1 VKLLANRVSYV
12 HRFHVRHIRR
22 PPALSRWRMHPRR
35 VPRRFAPLWIAK
47 LTFSVSRML
56 LPNWNRHKHP
66 TSSFVKDA
74 NDTVLTSF
82 GLRIARR
89 PRAESR
95 F

>member
-1 VKLLANRVSYV
+1 M
-12 HRFHVRHIRR
+12 
-22 PPALSRWRMHPRR
+22 PAESESSE
-35 VPRRFAPLWIAK
+35 PLDIVYTAAAK
-47 LTFSVSRML
+47 AMAK
-56 LPNWNRHKHP
+56 N
-66 TSSFVKDA
+66 A